1 MLKQCVPGSFP
12 LEKSLRMRLGSGSA
26 GKYLVIEVDVG
37 HRAVEVSPSQPVVVK
52 LVIECVPIFALLIT
66 GCH

>member
-1 MLKQCVPGSFP
+1 
-12 LEKSLRMRLGSGSA
+12 MRLGSGSA

-52 LVIECVPIFALLIT
+52 LVIECGPIFALLIT